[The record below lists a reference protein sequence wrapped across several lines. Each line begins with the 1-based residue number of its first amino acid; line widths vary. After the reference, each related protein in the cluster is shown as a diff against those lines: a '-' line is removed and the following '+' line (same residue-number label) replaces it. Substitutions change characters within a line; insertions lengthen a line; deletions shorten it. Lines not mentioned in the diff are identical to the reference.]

1 MDVVPATTMKPGGF
15 SSHGAHMTPSAAT
28 KIQVDRVAYAHSL
41 KEEAI
46 AIPNQQAIT
55 KDNVPWPGLA
65 WGGATWSYFTFRK
78 LQGFANKNGKP
89 IYHNISLLEIPNYST
104 KKKKLTAFSQR
115 RCYFW
120 GCESE
125 VTISID
131 GVLYLKVVDAYQA
144 VVVEGKHPLFPW
156 HFHHHLTL
164 TEQKHTYPKNLGNHS
179 LVNLVSL
186 LQVALVWVRFKNY
199 LLFKF

>member
-1 MDVVPATTMKPGGF
+1 VHPNILPIFAIRTGNVSFMDVVPATTMKPGGF

-104 KKKKLTAFSQR
+104 KKKNSQL
-115 RCYFW
+115 F
-120 GCESE
+120 
-125 VTISID
+125 
-131 GVLYLKVVDAYQA
+131 LNADATF
-144 VVVEGKHPLFPW
+144 GD
-156 HFHHHLTL
+156 
-164 TEQKHTYPKNLGNHS
+164 
-179 LVNLVSL
+179 VNL
-186 LQVALVWVRFKNY
+186 R
-199 LLFKF
+199 